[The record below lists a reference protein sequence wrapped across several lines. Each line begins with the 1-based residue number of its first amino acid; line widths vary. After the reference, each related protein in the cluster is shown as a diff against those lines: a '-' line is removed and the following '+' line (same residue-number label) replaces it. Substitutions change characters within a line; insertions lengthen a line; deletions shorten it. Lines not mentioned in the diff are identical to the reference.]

1 MCYFTNL
8 YLKLCPLYIRKFDIL
23 IYIKFEE
30 SFQEIINF
38 VLLGWLEI
46 KFDDLFLF
54 IFYKILTVFKK
65 ILTLS

>member
-8 YLKLCPLYIRKFDIL
+8 YLKLFHLYIRKFDIL

-54 IFYKILTVFKK
+54 IFYKILT
-65 ILTLS
+65 LS